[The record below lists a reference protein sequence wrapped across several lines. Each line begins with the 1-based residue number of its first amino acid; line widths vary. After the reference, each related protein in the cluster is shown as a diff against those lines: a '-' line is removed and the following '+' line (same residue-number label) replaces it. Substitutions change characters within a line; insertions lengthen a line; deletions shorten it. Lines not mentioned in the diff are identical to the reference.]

1 MKPIDQKQLLLTVE
15 EVAGALRLS
24 RRTVYQMVRD
34 GELVAVKFGRR
45 TLFRQA
51 TIDALIVAHEQPARP
66 GRKRARS

>member
-1 MKPIDQKQLLLTVE
+1 MKPSSEKQLLTVD

-51 TIDALIVAHEQPARP
+51 TIDALIASHEQQAKPA
-66 GRKRARS
+66 RKRARG